1 MAFSI
6 PNGPSNNGPDN
17 NGFGTPAPHDP
28 FTRRM
33 TDAEQFHVVKYLFGN
48 GPTFGQRDPKTE
60 AVARRMLDN
69 DILGNGTSRRP
80 SFGQPGGMNTPSPS
94 NPNGGADFG
103 QPGSSFGTPPT
114 PSTPSGS
121 SFGTPGAPTN
131 SGFGTPGD
139 PFYGT
144 PTPPN
149 PLDQQP
155 SGGNSPSDGSE
166 KKIGLAGR
174 LWNNVFKG
182 ADQAQKDS
190 QTFNQQGR
198 MADSF
203 VAEHNARQQNAP
215 GFGGQSFGQSFGQP
229 RNDGPQMG
237 F

>member
-33 TDAEQFHVVKYLFGN
+33 TDAEQFNTVKYLFGN
-48 GPTFGQRDPKTE
+48 GPTFGQRDPKVE
-60 AVARRMLDN
+60 AVARRQLSN
-69 DILGNGTSRRP
+69 DIYGGTSRRP
-80 SFGQPGGMNTPSPS
+80 SFGQPGGMNTPSSS
-94 NPNGGADFG
+94 NLNGGTDFG
-103 QPGSSFGTPPT
+103 Q
-114 PSTPSGS
+114 SGS

-131 SGFGTPGD
+131 SGFGTP
-139 PFYGT
+139 
-144 PTPPN
+144 PTPSAP
-149 PLDQQP
+149 
-155 SGGNSPSDGSE
+155 
-166 KKIGLAGR
+166 
-174 LWNNVFKG
+174 
-182 ADQAQKDS
+182 S

-229 RNDGPQMG
+229 RNDGPQMS